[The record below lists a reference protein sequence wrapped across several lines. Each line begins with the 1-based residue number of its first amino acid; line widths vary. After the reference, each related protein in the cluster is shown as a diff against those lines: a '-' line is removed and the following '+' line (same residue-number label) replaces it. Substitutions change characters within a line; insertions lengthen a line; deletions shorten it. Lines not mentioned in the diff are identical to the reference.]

1 MKEYTYVD
9 VPIGKF
15 FFSTSEDHRTIIN
28 EHAAQGWR
36 YVGFLPTDIDGHG
49 RITAMDLIF
58 ERDRDDVPV

>member
-9 VPIGKF
+9 VQIGKF
-15 FFSTSEDHRTIIN
+15 FFSSSEDHRAIIN

-36 YVGFLPTDIDGHG
+36 YVGFVPTDIDGHG

-58 ERDRDDVPV
+58 ERDRDDAST